1 MTAESEP
8 LEGTY
13 MERQKLEPTIVV
25 RGDVPDAMAK
35 YARDKL
41 VALVADV
48 SVPIH
53 ALEIR
58 LVHHRD
64 PARERPD
71 HVEITV
77 DLDGRPVRAR
87 RSAPSMAEAIDRCLS
102 RLRRRVEAARERP
115 RARRLRHRDAESWHH
130 GDPPTERPLTYAR
143 PFEDRMLVRRK
154 TFALKPESIEEAL
167 DDLEALDHDFFLFV
181 HDQSGTEALVYRT
194 GTADGYGLMQRTAT
208 PDAVER
214 IGIPLEIGP
223 HPASTS
229 LELALQI
236 LDETDAPFTFF
247 VDTEN
252 GQGAVAYG
260 RDDGDYGLITSA

>member
-1 MTAESEP
+1 M
-8 LEGTY
+8 
-13 MERQKLEPTIVV
+13 MMQRQQVQQAQQVEPTIVV
-25 RGDVPDAMAK
+25 RGDVPDAMVE
-35 YARDKL
+35 YARKKL
-41 VALVADV
+41 VALVADIP
-48 SVPIH
+48 VPIH
-53 ALEIR
+53 ALELR
-58 LVHHRD
+58 LDHHRD
-64 PARERPD
+64 PARERPG

-77 DLDGRPVRAR
+77 DLDGKPVRSR
-87 RSAPSMAEAIDRCLS
+87 RSAPTMSEAIDRSIS
-102 RLRRRVEAARERP
+102 RLRRRLDVVKERP
-115 RARRLRHRDAESWHH
+115 RALRRRHFDAESWHH
-130 GDPPTERPLTYAR
+130 GDRPTARRNGSVRPI
-143 PFEDRMLVRRK
+143 EDRMLVRRK
-154 TFALKPESIEEAL
+154 TFALESESIEAAL

-181 HDQSGTEALVYRT
+181 HDESGTEALVYRT

-260 RDDGDYGLITSA
+260 RDDGDYGLITPA